1 MSLKTTVYE
10 KLTDV
15 SNFFTSPLSVSKFLE
30 EGVLTPEEFVQA
42 GDLLVLKCPSWSW
55 HGSKITQKGLPPERQ
70 YLLTKNV
77 PSSMRVCALEAKSS
91 TVENKYVEEDDGEG
105 GWIATHCNEA
115 PQADE
120 DIPEILAVRQ
130 NNLQGNSL
138 DDEDDEDIPEINLD
152 DMSFEGNGELED
164 QATIHSENVV
174 KTRTYDI
181 SICYDQF
188 HQTPRVWLF
197 GYDEQRR
204 PLSPEAVLQDIS
216 QEHAKKNSDHRS
228 PSPHRCFSGVHSPMQ
243 AWRSDEKAGS
253 SYGGK

>member
-1 MSLKTTVYE
+1 
-10 KLTDV
+10 
-15 SNFFTSPLSVSKFLE
+15 
-30 EGVLTPEEFVQA
+30 
-42 GDLLVLKCPSWSW
+42 
-55 HGSKITQKGLPPERQ
+55 
-70 YLLTKNV
+70 
-77 PSSMRVCALEAKSS
+77 MRVCALEAKSS

-105 GWIATHCNEA
+105 GWIATHCNET

-120 DIPEILAVRQ
+120 DIPEILSVRQ

-243 AWRSDEKAGS
+243 AWRSDEKACS
-253 SYGGK
+253 SHGGK